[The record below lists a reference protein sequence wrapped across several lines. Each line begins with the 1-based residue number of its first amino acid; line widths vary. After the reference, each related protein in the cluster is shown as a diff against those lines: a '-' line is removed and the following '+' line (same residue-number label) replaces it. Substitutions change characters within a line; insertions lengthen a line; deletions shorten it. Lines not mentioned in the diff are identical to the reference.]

1 VAVEVL
7 GLLLASAGASY
18 ALRAW
23 QRRREPRRLEEVLA
37 EDAAIV
43 VSVATHEAGTRH
55 HPEIWPIHLLYGLM
69 QDEAFTEAIAKLGG
83 DASAIETRVLAELDR
98 RPAREHD
105 EGARLEAMRV
115 LAMAHHGG
123 DRKMTCKDLWAYLAR
138 TTTGQLVE
146 SEEAKD
152 LTRHALVFA
161 FAHGMREPSTE
172 MPGRT
177 DVHVVLRNDDYTTR
191 DLVVDVLRDVFGLAD
206 DEAQTRMLQVHNEGR
221 GVVGRFKLDVAR
233 KKVDEARR
241 LARERVFPLWIG
253 LEDC

>member
-37 EDAAIV
+37 EDAAVV
-43 VSVATHEAGTRH
+43 VSVATHEAGSRN

-69 QDEAFTEAIAKLGG
+69 QDEAFTEAIGKLGG
-83 DASAIETRVLAELDR
+83 DASTIENRVLAELDR

-105 EGARLEAMRV
+105 EGARVEAMRV

-138 TTTGQLVE
+138 TTTGNLVE
-146 SEEAKD
+146 RAETPD
-152 LTRHALVFA
+152 VTRHALVFTL
-161 FAHGMREPSTE
+161 AHGMREPSTE

-177 DVHVVLRNDDYTTR
+177 DVHVVFRNDDYTTR
-191 DLVVDVLRDVFGLAD
+191 DFVVDVLRDVFELGEGDA
-206 DEAQTRMLQVHNEGR
+206 ETRMMQVHNEGR

-233 KKVDEARR
+233 KKVDEVRR
-241 LARERVFPLWIG
+241 RARERVFPLWVG